1 MTQPDNEGFS
11 LGDGFLTLDDTV
23 VAQDVLETEVLDS
36 EVLPATQA
44 PTEYLI
50 TGGDFDDV
58 VAAQQNRSDEVIV
71 INMGPQHPS
80 THGVLRLEVE
90 LDGESVLSIRPGIG
104 FLHSGIEKSME
115 QRTFTQG
122 VTYITRMDY
131 VAPIF
136 NEVVYCLAVEK
147 LLGIDVPQRANILR
161 VLTMELGRIANH
173 LVAVGTGGMEIG
185 ALTVMTIGFREREM
199 ILDFFE
205 ALCGTRMNHAYIR
218 PGGVS
223 IDLPENGLAR
233 LRTVI
238 EWLHKHLPEYAG
250 FCNENPIF
258 QARMSNVATM
268 SYPQAIAMG
277 VTGPPLRATG
287 FPWDLRKK
295 QPYCGYQDY
304 DFDVITWDTC
314 DAYGRFR
321 VRLSEMWES
330 LKIIEQCYTK
340 LEESAGQPI
349 MTTDPKIGMPGDL
362 TLGPDGQGNSFGHVK
377 KVMGQSMESL
387 IHHFK
392 LVSEGFQVP
401 PGQVYTTVE
410 GPKGELGC
418 HLVSDGGTRPFRVH
432 MRDPGFHHLQSVPL
446 LCEGGMMSD
455 IVVAVASLDP
465 VLGGVDR

>member
-1 MTQPDNEGFS
+1 MDEKTAVKA
-11 LGDGFLTLDDTV
+11 DTHHT
-23 VAQDVLETEVLDS
+23 DHHTPLE
-36 EVLPATQA
+36 
-44 PTEYLI
+44 YMI
-50 TGGDFDDV
+50 HGGDFDAV
-58 VAAQQNRSDEVIV
+58 VAAQRARRDETMI

-90 LDGESVLSIRPGIG
+90 LDGETVLQIRPGIG
-104 FLHSGIEKSME
+104 FLHTGIEKMTE
-115 QRTFTQG
+115 YRTWNQ
-122 VTYITRMDY
+122 VVPLVSRMDY

-136 NEVVYCLAVEK
+136 NEAVYCLAVEK
-147 LLGIDVPQRANILR
+147 LLGIEVPERANILR
-161 VLTMELGRIANH
+161 VLVMELGRISSH
-173 LVAVGTGGMEIG
+173 LVAIGTGGMEVG

-223 IDLPENGLAR
+223 IDLPDNGLAR

-258 QARMSNVATM
+258 QARLSGVATM
-268 SYPQAIAMG
+268 NLAQAMAMG
-277 VTGPPLRATG
+277 ASGPPLRATG
-287 FPWDLRKK
+287 YAWDLRKK
-295 QPYCGYQDY
+295 QPYCGYENY
-304 DFDVITWDTC
+304 DFDVITWDTA

-330 LKIIEQCYTK
+330 VKIIEQCYTK
-340 LEESAGQPI
+340 LEETAGQPH
-349 MTTDPKIGMPGDL
+349 MSDDPKLGMPGDL
-362 TLGPDGQGNSFGHVK
+362 TVGPDGQGNSFTHVK
-377 KVMGQSMESL
+377 HIMGQSMEAL

-392 LVSEGFQVP
+392 LVSEGFKVP
-401 PGQVYTTVE
+401 AGQVYQTIE
-410 GPKGELGC
+410 SPKGELGC
-418 HLVSDGGTRPFRVH
+418 HLVSDGGTHPYRLHF
-432 MRDPGFHHLQSVPL
+432 RDPGFHHLQAVPL

-455 IVVAVASLDP
+455 VVVAVASIDP

>member
-1 MTQPDNEGFS
+1 MN
-11 LGDGFLTLDDTV
+11 L
-23 VAQDVLETEVLDS
+23 
-36 EVLPATQA
+36 

-50 TGGDFDDV
+50 TGGDMDEV
-58 VAAQQNRSDEVIV
+58 VTAQLNRSDEIIV

-90 LDGESVLSIRPGIG
+90 LDGESILSIKPGIG

-115 QRTFTQG
+115 HRTWAQG

-136 NEVVYCLAVEK
+136 NEVVYCLAMEK
-147 LLGIDVPQRANILR
+147 LLGIDVPERANTLR
-161 VLTMELGRIANH
+161 VLTMELGRIASH
-173 LVAVGTGGMEIG
+173 LVAIGTGGMEIG

-223 IDLPENGLAR
+223 IDLPDNGLAR

-258 QARMSNVATM
+258 AARMADVATM
-268 SYPQAIAMG
+268 SFPQAIAMG

-287 FPWDLRKK
+287 YPWDLRKK
-295 QPYCGYQDY
+295 QPYCGYEKY

-330 LKIIEQCYTK
+330 LKIVEQCYEK
-340 LEESAGQPI
+340 LASTTGQPV
-349 MTTDPKIGMPGDL
+349 MTEDPKIAQPGNL
-362 TLGPDGQGNSFGHVK
+362 TLGPDGQGNSPKHVK
-377 KVMGQSMESL
+377 KVMGQSMEGL

-392 LVSEGFQVP
+392 LVTQGFAVP
-401 PGQVYTTVE
+401 PGQVYQTIE
-410 GPKGELGC
+410 SPKGELGC
-418 HLVSDGGTRPFRVH
+418 HLVSDGGTRPYRVH
-432 MRDPGFHHLQSVPL
+432 LRDPGFHHLQSVPL
-446 LCEGGMMSD
+446 LCEGGMLSD
-455 IVVAVASLDP
+455 VVVAVASLDP